1 VITQLLPAPALSH
14 DPEDEGFR
22 DWLSALYAPENPSLV
37 RINMIASINGSAVGT
52 DGSSDTLTGGNDRR
66 IMGVLRTHADVV
78 VVGART
84 VRREGLSSPRRA
96 RLAVVTRSGDLTGHR
111 LEESASIPLIVC
123 PPDAIPTVEEQL
135 AGVEHEIV
143 ETTAEA
149 IDPVEIVA
157 ALNDRGMRSIICEGG
172 PSLAAAF
179 LDAGVVDELCMTTSP
194 KLRSPGVPM
203 LARVGAML
211 DTHLIHL
218 LVDDESY
225 LYARWAIDGP
235 Q

>member
-1 VITQLLPAPALSH
+1 MITRLLPAPQSAH
-14 DPEDEGFR
+14 DPEDEDFR
-22 DWLSALYAPENPSLV
+22 DWLSELYAPQAPSNV

-66 IMGVLRTHADVV
+66 IMGVIRTHADVV

-111 LEESASIPLIVC
+111 LDESASVPLIIC
-123 PPDAIPTVEEQL
+123 PPAAVDTVQEQL
-135 AGVEHEIV
+135 AEIEHEIV
-143 ETTAEA
+143 QMTSESV
-149 IDPVEIVA
+149 DPVEIVA
-157 ALNDRGMRSIICEGG
+157 ALNDRKLMSIVCEGG

-179 LDAGVVDELCMTTSP
+179 LDAGVVDELCLTTSP

-203 LARVGAML
+203 LTRVSEML

-218 LVDDESY
+218 LADEDSY
-225 LYARWAIDGP
+225 LYARWAIDGA
-235 Q
+235 

>member
-1 VITQLLPAPALSH
+1 MLTRLLPSPSISH

-22 DWLSALYAPENPSLV
+22 DWLSQLYSFETASIV

-66 IMGVLRTHADVV
+66 IMGVIRTHADVV

-96 RLAVVTRSGDLTGHR
+96 RLAIVTRSGDLTGHR
-111 LEESASIPLIVC
+111 LDESASVPLIVC
-123 PPDAIPTVEEQL
+123 PPDATSTVEEQL
-135 AGVEHEIV
+135 AGIEHEII
-143 ETTAEA
+143 ELSSDA
-149 IDPVEIVA
+149 IDPREIVT
-157 ALNDRGMRSIICEGG
+157 ALDGRGLRSIVCEGG

-218 LVDDESY
+218 LVDDDSY